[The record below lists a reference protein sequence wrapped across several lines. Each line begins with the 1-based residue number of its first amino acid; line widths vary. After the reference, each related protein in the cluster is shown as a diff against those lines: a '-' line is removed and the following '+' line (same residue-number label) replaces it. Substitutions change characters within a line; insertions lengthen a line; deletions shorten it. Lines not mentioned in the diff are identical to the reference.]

1 MTLCLLSDLLI
12 ISSFGFILSTTP
24 SHFNMLALRTERK
37 TCAKLLIYHC
47 SISNYTATKVE
58 SCLDLP
64 VFQDGSKKDQLDR
77 FRRMGSY
84 KERL

>member
-1 MTLCLLSDLLI
+1 M
-12 ISSFGFILSTTP
+12 TP

-37 TCAKLLIYHC
+37 TRAKLLIYRY

-58 SCLDLP
+58 SCPDLL
-64 VFQDGSKKDQLDR
+64 VFQDGSKNDQLDR